1 MAHIPCSTHC
11 HMLERWKKLN
21 KHYSTSSSRYSQG
34 KRCLIFNKR
43 KLKVFQY
50 LETFSGSQFCYF
62 AIRGRQFTSVCDVT
76 FLRGIYRGGT
86 RQLPPRHH
94 SPPPRR
100 VAAGTG
106 AGAWAEM
113 GPLTSATLLLP
124 SPGAMIPSEVM
135 RLTCCQSA
143 SQRRQRASRQW
154 IDNRHIWYYWT
165 KAN

>member
-1 MAHIPCSTHC
+1 MAHTPCSTHC

-86 RQLPPRHH
+86 RQLPPRHR

-100 VAAGTG
+100 VAAGDG
-106 AGAWAEM
+106 AANLGF
-113 GPLTSATLLLP
+113 PRVSSSCSYHLLVLWSHP
-124 SPGAMIPSEVM
+124 RWCVSLAV
-135 RLTCCQSA
+135 
-143 SQRRQRASRQW
+143 SQPRSGDRGQV
-154 IDNRHIWYYWT
+154 DNE
-165 KAN
+165 